1 MDLRVS
7 VLNFN
12 FTTIYIVH
20 KILVFIKN
28 HQDNNF
34 KFFFKKYNRLLFF
47 QKSIFFVIY
56 DDGKSK
62 V

>member
-1 MDLRVS
+1 MDSRVS

-34 KFFFKKYNRLLFF
+34 KFFFKE
-47 QKSIFFVIY
+47 V
-56 DDGKSK
+56 
-62 V
+62 